1 MPWRK
6 PGAPAAAASGGRSL
20 LQKDQ
25 IRILGEF
32 FLKRSSDMFFD
43 GLMVAGFYC
52 PPLFFFRVILDNLKE
67 A

>member
-6 PGAPAAAASGGRSL
+6 PGALAAAASGGRSR

-25 IRILGEF
+25 IRILGEI
-32 FLKRSSDMFFD
+32 FLKRSSDMLFD

-52 PPLFFFRVILDNLKE
+52 PALISFG
-67 A
+67 